1 MLAPSDSGDRK
12 RHLKVACGT
21 PALGGV
27 LCPAGGGWA
36 TLVPVTV
43 ICLTLASTCGTPAL
57 GGVLSPAGGG
67 WATHGSGRPVDSP
80 GQSTADWPMWRYDAS
95 RSGASPVSLP
105 LDLRLQ
111 WVRQLPTPAPAWREE
126 QYKLQFDRSYEPVVM
141 GRQIFVPSMASD
153 KVEAYDTETGRLNW
167 QFFCDGPIRFAPIA
181 WHGRVYFASDDGC
194 LYCLAARNGTLLWKS
209 RLAPSARKILGNG
222 RLISAWPAR
231 GGPVLHDGRIYCS
244 ASIWP
249 FMGVFIYA
257 LDAVTGRVIWEN
269 SGTGSIYIP
278 QQHNSPAFAGVAPQG
293 YLATDGNKLLVTSRT
308 TPACFDCETGELLY
322 YPLSD
327 RSYGKHVGGYGAS
340 IWKDWYFN
348 NAVGYRLSD
357 GLALGPVSADVVD
370 GDMVIG
376 FGEAG
381 EIVGSML
388 AEEQTVDPKDKKT
401 KVHLSARPVWK
412 LRPEPTLDRIHI
424 QAGSRLYGSSRDG
437 LIAAIE
443 LPEGDKQARM
453 VWRGKVQ
460 GRVWSMLAGDGK
472 LFVIT
477 QEGQLYCFGA
487 GRRVPARHTSSV
499 QDLPAAS
506 RSDSRRVQEI
516 LAQGVDAK
524 GYCLW
529 LGIGD
534 GRLLTEVLR
543 QSQMHVIAIEPDAGK
558 VGSWRK
564 RLDLAGLYGSRVSIL
579 YADADFA
586 DLPPYITSLVV
597 VENPAAAGLDATARP
612 MEKMCELLRPY
623 NGVAWI
629 AADKEHQPAICSRLA
644 IADLPGFGVDTAR
657 DAVVI
662 RRTGPVPGS
671 ADWTHQ
677 YGDVANTVC
686 SKDQL
691 TLPLGILWFGEES
704 GFGDVLPRHGHGP
717 PEQIVGGR
725 LFIHGI
731 DSLSARDVY
740 TGRVLWK
747 KPLTASTFGVYY
759 DASYKHDFRYLGY
772 GQNHIPGANARGT
785 DFVVTAD
792 RIYIIQGDECHVLD
806 PETGRTQQVLSLP
819 VREAEEGESGLY
831 SSTKSLGSISLKNGG
846 PAAPGAE
853 SITPEGGGATRPG
866 FEGERSKPEIFP
878 PQSRPDSPS
887 SVSSRRWAY
896 LGVCEDYLIAGA
908 NFTRYSPLL
917 KPPGDKPDAAAPF
930 VDWSASR
937 TLVVMNRYDGKVLWS
952 VDADNGFIHNGIAA
966 GGGMVFCLDA
976 VPPYVKRNA
985 KQDAKV
991 GQTSRLLAMDLR
1003 TGRVVWDNR
1012 DVAFGTWLG
1021 FSEQF
1026 GVLVQAHRKSSD
1038 MLWEP
1043 GDRMAAFR
1051 AQTGE
1056 VLWDRKTNYSGPC
1069 MLRAGTIF
1077 TQESAY
1083 DLLTG
1088 LQRTYPHPLTGET
1101 IPWEY
1106 SRNHGCNTAIASE
1119 NLLTFRSAAA
1129 GYYDLT
1135 NDGGTGNFGGFRS
1148 GCTSNL
1154 IVANGIL
1161 NAPDYTS
1168 TCTCSYQNQ
1177 TSLAMVHMPDAEMWT
1192 FSKVKSSNAPI
1203 QNVGINFGAPGDRR
1217 AENGTFWLEHPGV
1230 GGNSAELDISL
1241 TPEKPSWFRRHSSRL
1256 QRGVIPWVEAS
1267 GAEGLRS
1274 VRVRVSGRHREKTER
1289 ADLDGEHSGA
1299 DQSYTVHLHFME
1311 PRDKRPGERR
1321 FDVALNGQ
1329 TVLED
1334 FDIVAQAGSP
1344 NVGIVRTFQGI
1355 RASDFL
1361 TVSLTPADANSETVL
1376 CGIEIVTERLAVCP

>member
-1 MLAPSDSGDRK
+1 
-12 RHLKVACGT
+12 
-21 PALGGV
+21 
-27 LCPAGGGWA
+27 
-36 TLVPVTV
+36 
-43 ICLTLASTCGTPAL
+43 
-57 GGVLSPAGGG
+57 
-67 WATHGSGRPVDSP
+67 
-80 GQSTADWPMWRYDAS
+80 MWRYDAS

-105 LDLRLQ
+105 VDLHLQ
-111 WVRQLPTPAPAWREE
+111 WVRQLPKPAPAWREE

-141 GRQIFVPSMASD
+141 GPQIFVPSMASD
-153 KVEAYDTETGRLNW
+153 KLDAYDTETGKLNW

-194 LYCLAARNGTLLWKS
+194 LYCLNARDGALLWRS
-209 RLAPSARKILGNG
+209 RLAPSARRILGNG

-257 LDAVTGRVIWEN
+257 IDAVTGRVIWEN
-269 SGTGSIYIP
+269 SGTGSIYIL

-293 YLATDGNKLLVTSRT
+293 YLATNGNRLLVTSRT
-308 TPACFDCETGELLY
+308 TPACFDCVTGELLY

-348 NAVGYRLSD
+348 NAMAYRFSD
-357 GLALGPVSADVVD
+357 GLALGPISADVLD
-370 GDMVIG
+370 GDTVIG
-376 FGEAG
+376 LGEAG
-381 EIVGSML
+381 EIVGSVPT
-388 AEEQTVDPKDKKT
+388 EEQTVDPEDKKT
-401 KVHLSARPVWK
+401 KVHLSSRSVWK
-412 LRPEPTLDRIHI
+412 LRPEPALDRIHI
-424 QAGSRLYGSSRDG
+424 QAGTRLYGSNRDG

-443 LPEGDKQARM
+443 TPEGDKQPRM
-453 VWRGKVQ
+453 VWRGKVH
-460 GRVWSMLAGDGK
+460 GRVWSMLAGDRK

-477 QEGQLYCFGA
+477 QEGLLYCFGA
-487 GRRVPARHTSSV
+487 GRRSPIRHTGIAR
-499 QDLPAAS
+499 DLPAAS
-506 RSDSRRVQEI
+506 RSDSRRVQKI
-516 LAQGVDAK
+516 LAQGVDGK

-543 QSQMHVIAIEPDAGK
+543 QSQMHVIAIETDAGK
-558 VGSWRK
+558 VASWRK

-579 YADADFA
+579 HENVDLA
-586 DLPPYITSLVV
+586 DLPRYIASLVV
-597 VENPAAAGLDATARP
+597 VENPVAAGLDATARRV
-612 MEKMCELLRPY
+612 EEMCELLRPY
-623 NGVAWI
+623 SGVAWI
-629 AADKEHQPAICSRLA
+629 AANKEQQPGICSGLA
-644 IADLPGFGVDTAR
+644 NADLPGLRVDTAK

-662 RRTGPVPGS
+662 HRSGPVPGA

-691 TLPLGILWFGEES
+691 KPPLGVLWFGEES

-747 KPLTASTFGVYY
+747 KPLTASSFGVYY

-772 GQNHIPGANARGT
+772 GQGHLPGANARGT

-792 RIYIIQGDECHVLD
+792 RIYIIQEEECHVLD
-806 PETGRTQQVLSLP
+806 PETGRTRQVFSLP
-819 VREAEEGESGLY
+819 TQEGQ
-831 SSTKSLGSISLKNGG
+831 K
-846 PAAPGAE
+846 
-853 SITPEGGGATRPG
+853 
-866 FEGERSKPEIFP
+866 
-878 PQSRPDSPS
+878 
-887 SVSSRRWAY
+887 SRRWAY
-896 LGVCEDYLIAGA
+896 LGVCERYLIAGA
-908 NFTRYSPLL
+908 NFVRYSPLL
-917 KPPGDKPDAAAPF
+917 KPPGAKPDAAAPF

-937 TLVVMNRYDGKVLWS
+937 TLVVMNRYDGRVLWS

-976 VPPYVKRNA
+976 APPYVKRNA
-985 KQDAKV
+985 REDAEV
-991 GQTSRLLAMDLR
+991 GQTSRLLAMDLH
-1003 TGRVVWDNR
+1003 TGRIVWDSRNG
-1012 DVAFGTWLG
+1012 VFGTWLG
-1021 FSEQF
+1021 LSEPF
-1026 GVLVQAHRKSSD
+1026 GVLVQAHRKSGD

-1056 VLWDRKTNYSGPC
+1056 VLWDQKVNYSGPC
-1069 MLRAGTIF
+1069 MLRGDTIF

-1088 LQRTYPHPLTGET
+1088 RQRTYPHPLTGET

-1129 GYYDLT
+1129 GYYDLAD
-1135 NDGGTGNFGGFRS
+1135 DGGTGNFGGFRS

-1154 IVANGIL
+1154 IVANGVL

-1177 TSLAMVHMPDAEMWT
+1177 TSLAMVHMPDVEMWT
-1192 FSKVKSSNAPI
+1192 FSKVRVSDAPI
-1203 QNVGINFGAPGDRR
+1203 QSVGINFGAPGDRK
-1217 AENGTFWLEHPGV
+1217 AENGTFWLEYPSV
-1230 GGNSAELDISL
+1230 GGSSAKLDIALS
-1241 TPEKPSWFRRHSSRL
+1241 PEEPLWFRRHSLRL

-1267 GAEGLRS
+1267 GAEGLRFI
-1274 VRVRVSGRHREKTER
+1274 RVRMSER
-1289 ADLDGEHSGA
+1289 QKEGSESVEGADLDLEQTRA
-1299 DQSYTVHLHFME
+1299 QRSYTVRLHFME
-1311 PRDKRPGERR
+1311 PEDKRPGERR
-1321 FDVALNGQ
+1321 FDVALNGR

-1334 FDIVAQAGSP
+1334 FDIASEAGAP
-1344 NVGIVRTFQGI
+1344 HVGIVRTFQGI
-1355 RASDFL
+1355 RASDFV
-1361 TVSLTPADANSETVL
+1361 TVSLTPADANSETIL
-1376 CGIEIVTERLAVCP
+1376 CGIEIVAE

>member
-1 MLAPSDSGDRK
+1 MPKKSLAVTVVVVASLALLWGYDRGPTSQAMERGMRPGMRIRDPGMDAPPPPRQERAYRSPFDLAFSPDDTMLAVSDRTAGCLYVLDARTGDLGKTIQLRGKPSALAWTSTDTVVVCEYGAGSVAQVNARTGEIVRRFFVGPKPIGLAVAPKKGLLVVCDHGLHTVSIVDLSTGSTRPPIPCGSHPFAVAITPDEQMAIVANLLPSGPAVEHTSTALVSLIDLNAATKIVDVPLPDNSANVRGVAVSPDGRWAYVVHTRGRTMLPTTQLDRGWVNTNALSIIDLAAGSEKGRSGD
-12 RHLKVACGT
+12 
-21 PALGGV
+21 GV
-27 LCPAGGGWA
+27 DAWMRRSVDA
-36 TLVPVTV
+36 DD
-43 ICLTLASTCGTPAL
+43 ASTRARSNASTLYATVLLDTVTEGAADPW
-57 GGVLSPAGGG
+57 GIVLSPDGETAWISVAG
-67 WATHGSGRPVDSP
+67 AH
-80 GQSTADWPMWRYDAS
+80 
-95 RSGASPVSLP
+95 
-105 LDLRLQ
+105 
-111 WVRQLPTPAPAWREE
+111 
-126 QYKLQFDRSYEPVVM
+126 
-141 GRQIFVPSMASD
+141 QIA
-153 KVEAYDTETGRLNW
+153 KIELGRL
-167 QFFCDGPIRFAPIA
+167 
-181 WHGRVYFASDDGC
+181 H
-194 LYCLAARNGTLLWKS
+194 TLL
-209 RLAPSARKILGNG
+209 
-222 RLISAWPAR
+222 
-231 GGPVLHDGRIYCS
+231 
-244 ASIWP
+244 
-249 FMGVFIYA
+249 
-257 LDAVTGRVIWEN
+257 T
-269 SGTGSIYIP
+269 
-278 QQHNSPAFAGVAPQG
+278 
-293 YLATDGNKLLVTSRT
+293 
-308 TPACFDCETGELLY
+308 
-322 YPLSD
+322 
-327 RSYGKHVGGYGAS
+327 
-340 IWKDWYFN
+340 
-348 NAVGYRLSD
+348 
-357 GLALGPVSADVVD
+357 
-370 GDMVIG
+370 
-376 FGEAG
+376 
-381 EIVGSML
+381 
-388 AEEQTVDPKDKKT
+388 
-401 KVHLSARPVWK
+401 
-412 LRPEPTLDRIHI
+412 
-424 QAGSRLYGSSRDG
+424 
-437 LIAAIE
+437 
-443 LPEGDKQARM
+443 
-453 VWRGKVQ
+453 
-460 GRVWSMLAGDGK
+460 
-472 LFVIT
+472 
-477 QEGQLYCFGA
+477 
-487 GRRVPARHTSSV
+487 
-499 QDLPAAS
+499 
-506 RSDSRRVQEI
+506 
-516 LAQGVDAK
+516 
-524 GYCLW
+524 
-529 LGIGD
+529 
-534 GRLLTEVLR
+534 
-543 QSQMHVIAIEPDAGK
+543 
-558 VGSWRK
+558 
-564 RLDLAGLYGSRVSIL
+564 
-579 YADADFA
+579 
-586 DLPPYITSLVV
+586 
-597 VENPAAAGLDATARP
+597 
-612 MEKMCELLRPY
+612 
-623 NGVAWI
+623 
-629 AADKEHQPAICSRLA
+629 
-644 IADLPGFGVDTAR
+644 
-657 DAVVI
+657 
-662 RRTGPVPGS
+662 PGS
-671 ADWTHQ
+671 E
-677 YGDVANTVC
+677 
-686 SKDQL
+686 K
-691 TLPLGILWFGEES
+691 
-704 GFGDVLPRHGHGP
+704 
-717 PEQIVGGR
+717 GR
-725 LFIHGI
+725 
-731 DSLSARDVY
+731 
-740 TGRVLWK
+740 
-747 KPLTASTFGVYY
+747 
-759 DASYKHDFRYLGY
+759 
-772 GQNHIPGANARGT
+772 
-785 DFVVTAD
+785 
-792 RIYIIQGDECHVLD
+792 
-806 PETGRTQQVLSLP
+806 
-819 VREAEEGESGLY
+819 SGLY
-831 SSTKSLGSISLKNGG
+831 SSTKSRSSISLKNAG
-846 PAAPGAE
+846 PAAPGWE

-1003 TGRVVWDNR
+1003 TGRVVWDTR

-1334 FDIVAQAGSP
+1334 VDIVAQAGSP

>member
-1 MLAPSDSGDRK
+1 M
-12 RHLKVACGT
+12 
-21 PALGGV
+21 
-27 LCPAGGGWA
+27 
-36 TLVPVTV
+36 
-43 ICLTLASTCGTPAL
+43 
-57 GGVLSPAGGG
+57 
-67 WATHGSGRPVDSP
+67 DSP

-111 WVRQLPTPAPAWREE
+111 WVRQLPAPAPAWREE

-153 KVEAYDTETGRLNW
+153 KLEAYDTESGKLNW

-194 LYCLAARNGTLLWKS
+194 LYCLAARNGALLWKS
-209 RLAPSARKILGNG
+209 RLAPSARRILGNG

-257 LDAVTGRVIWEN
+257 LDAVTGQVIWEN
-269 SGTGSIYIP
+269 SGTGSIYIL

-308 TPACFDCETGELLY
+308 TPACFDCATGELLY

-348 NAVGYRLSD
+348 NAMAYRLSD
-357 GLALGPVSADVVD
+357 GLALGLVSADVV
-370 GDMVIG
+370 GGGAIMG
-376 FGEAG
+376 LAETG
-381 EIVGSML
+381 EIVSTMPT
-388 AEEQTVDPKDKKT
+388 EEQTVDPKDKKT
-401 KVHLSARPVWK
+401 KVRLSARPVWK
-412 LRPEPTLDRIHI
+412 LRPEPALDRIHI

-437 LIAAIE
+437 LIAAVE

-453 VWRGKVQ
+453 IWRGKVQ

-499 QDLPAAS
+499 HGLPAAS

-543 QSQMHVIAIEPDAGK
+543 QSQMHVIVIEPDAGK
-558 VGSWRK
+558 VASWRK
-564 RLDLAGLYGSRVSIL
+564 KLDLAGLYGPRVSIL
-579 YADADFA
+579 HTDADFA

-597 VENPAAAGLDATARP
+597 VENRVAAGLDATARR
-612 MEKMCELLRPY
+612 MEEMCELLRPY

-629 AADKEHQPAICSRLA
+629 AADKEQQPAICSRLA
-644 IADLPGFGVDTAR
+644 IADLPGFGVDTSR
-657 DAVVI
+657 DAVVV

-677 YGDVANTVC
+677 YGNVANTVC
-686 SKDQL
+686 SKDRL
-691 TLPLGILWFGEES
+691 RPPLGILWFGEES

-785 DFVVTAD
+785 NFVVTTD

-806 PETGRTQQVLSLP
+806 PETGRTLQAFSLP
-819 VREAEEGESGLY
+819 
-831 SSTKSLGSISLKNGG
+831 SS
-846 PAAPGAE
+846 A
-853 SITPEGGGATRPG
+853 
-866 FEGERSKPEIFP
+866 
-878 PQSRPDSPS
+878 S
-887 SVSSRRWAY
+887 SQRWAY
-896 LGVCEDYLIAGA
+896 LGVCEDYLIAGVD
-908 NFTRYSPLL
+908 FVRYSPLL
-917 KPPGDKPDAAAPF
+917 KPPGAKPDAAAPF

-937 TLVVMNRYDGKVLWS
+937 RLVVMNRYDGKVLWS

-991 GQTSRLLAMDLR
+991 SQASRILAMDLS
-1003 TGRVVWDNR
+1003 TGRVVWGNR
-1012 DVAFGTWLG
+1012 DIAFGTWLG
-1021 FSEQF
+1021 FSEQY
-1026 GVLVQAHRKSSD
+1026 GVLVQAHRKSGD

-1051 AQTGE
+1051 AKTGE
-1056 VLWDRKTNYSGPC
+1056 VLWDQKMNYSGPC

-1088 LQRTYPHPLTGET
+1088 LQRTYPHPLTGEM

-1106 SRNHGCNTAIASE
+1106 ARNHGCNTAIASE

-1129 GYYDLT
+1129 GYYDLS

-1154 IVANGIL
+1154 IVANGVL

-1177 TSLAMVHMPDAEMWT
+1177 TSLAMIHMPDVEMWT
-1192 FSKVKSSNAPI
+1192 FSKVKSSDAPI
-1203 QNVGINFGAPGDRR
+1203 QSVGINFGSPGDRR
-1217 AENGTFWLEHPGV
+1217 AENGTLWLDCPSV
-1230 GGNSAELDISL
+1230 GGNSAELDIAV

-1274 VRVRVSGRHREKTER
+1274 VRVRVSGRRGEKTEGT
-1289 ADLDGEHSGA
+1289 DLDAEQSGA
-1299 DQSYTVHLHFME
+1299 DRSYTVHLHFME

-1321 FDVALNGQ
+1321 FHVALNGR
-1329 TVLED
+1329 TLLED

-1344 NVGIVRTFQGI
+1344 NKGIVKTFQGI

-1361 TVSLTPADANSETVL
+1361 TVSLTPADANSETIL
-1376 CGIEIVTERLAVCP
+1376 CGIEIVAE

>member
-1 MLAPSDSGDRK
+1 MLAPSDFGDRK
-12 RHLKVACGT
+12 RHLKVAGY
-21 PALGGV
+21 ALAV
-27 LCPAGGGWA
+27 
-36 TLVPVTV
+36 VPVAV
-43 ICLTLASTCGTPAL
+43 MCLTLASILANWW
-57 GGVLSPAGGG
+57 G
-67 WATHGSGRPVDSP
+67 WPVD
-80 GQSTADWPMWRYDAS
+80 GFRQDTADWPMWRYDAN

-105 LDLRLQ
+105 VDLRLQ
-111 WVRQLPTPAPAWREE
+111 WVRQLPKPAPAWREE

-141 GRQIFVPSMASD
+141 GRQIFVPSMVSD
-153 KVEAYDTETGRLNW
+153 KLEAYDTETGRQNW
-167 QFFCDGPIRFAPIA
+167 QFFCDGPIRFAPVA
-181 WHGRVYFASDDGC
+181 WRGRVYFASDDGC
-194 LYCLAARNGTLLWKS
+194 LYCLAAKDGALLWKS
-209 RLAPSARKILGNG
+209 RLAPSARRILGNG

-231 GGPVLHDGRIYCS
+231 GGPVLHDGRVYCS

-269 SGTGSIYIP
+269 SGTGSIYIL

-293 YLATDGNKLLVTSRT
+293 YLATDGNRLLVTSRT
-308 TPACFDCETGELLY
+308 TPACFDCTTGELLY

-340 IWKDWYFN
+340 IWKEWYFN
-348 NAVGYRLSD
+348 NAVAYRLSD
-357 GLALGPVSADVVD
+357 GLALGPISADVMD
-370 GDMVIG
+370 GDTVTGIG
-376 FGEAG
+376 AAG
-381 EIVGSML
+381 DLVGC
-388 AEEQTVDPKDKKT
+388 APVEEQTVDPKDKKT
-401 KVHLSARPVWK
+401 KTHLSARPVWT
-412 LRPEPTLDRIHI
+412 LRTEPALDRIHI
-424 QAGSRLYGSSRDG
+424 KAGNRLYGSSRDG
-437 LIAAIE
+437 LITAIE
-443 LPEGDKQARM
+443 VAEPDKRPRV
-453 VWRGKVQ
+453 VWRSRVH

-477 QEGQLYCFGA
+477 QEGQLHCFGA
-487 GRRVPARHTSSV
+487 GKRSPIRHTSIAH
-499 QDLPAAS
+499 DLPPAS
-506 RSDSRRVQEI
+506 HSDSRRVQEI

-534 GRLLTEVLR
+534 GRLFTEVLR
-543 QSQMHVIAIEPDAGK
+543 QSQMHVIAIEPDAEK
-558 VGSWRK
+558 VASLRK

-579 YADADFA
+579 HADVDFA
-586 DLPPYITSLVV
+586 DLPPYIASLVA
-597 VENPAAAGLDATARP
+597 VEDVAAAGLDGTGHGIER
-612 MEKMCELLRPY
+612 MYGLLRPY
-623 NGVAWI
+623 SGVAWI
-629 AADKEHQPAICSRLA
+629 AAGKEEQLGICRRLA
-644 IADLPGFGVDTAR
+644 NADLPGIKVDTAK

-662 RRTGPVPGS
+662 HRTGPVPGS

-691 TLPLGILWFGEES
+691 QPPLGILWFGEES

-717 PEQIVGGR
+717 PEQIVAGR

-747 KPLTASTFGVYY
+747 KSLTVSTFGVYY

-772 GQNHIPGANARGT
+772 GQSHVPGANARGT
-785 DFVVTAD
+785 NFVVTAD

-806 PETGRTQQVLSLP
+806 PETGRTRQVFSLP
-819 VREAEEGESGLY
+819 TQEGQ
-831 SSTKSLGSISLKNGG
+831 K
-846 PAAPGAE
+846 
-853 SITPEGGGATRPG
+853 
-866 FEGERSKPEIFP
+866 
-878 PQSRPDSPS
+878 
-887 SVSSRRWAY
+887 SRRWAY

-908 NFTRYSPLL
+908 NFARYSPLL
-917 KPPGDKPDAAAPF
+917 KPPGAKPDAAAPF

-976 VPPYVKRNA
+976 VPPYVRRNA
-985 KQDAKV
+985 REDAAV
-991 GQTSRLLAMDLR
+991 SRMSRLLAMDLG

-1012 DVAFGTWLG
+1012 DCAFGTWLG
-1021 FSEQF
+1021 LSEQF
-1026 GVLVQAHRKSSD
+1026 GVLVQAHRRSGD

-1051 AQTGE
+1051 ARTGE
-1056 VLWDRKTNYSGPC
+1056 VLWDRKVNYSGPC
-1069 MLRAGTIF
+1069 MLHGTTIF

-1088 LQRTYPHPLTGET
+1088 RQRTYPHPLTGET

-1119 NLLTFRSAAA
+1119 HLLTFRSAAA
-1129 GYYDLT
+1129 GYYDLS

-1154 IVANGIL
+1154 IVANGVL

-1177 TSLAMVHMPDAEMWT
+1177 TSLAMVHMPDVEMWT
-1192 FSKVKSSNAPI
+1192 FSKVKSSDGPI
-1203 QNVGINFGAPGDRR
+1203 RSVGINFGAPGDRR
-1217 AENGTFWLEHPGV
+1217 AENGTFWLEYPSV
-1230 GGNSAELDISL
+1230 GGSSAKLDMAVA
-1241 TPEKPSWFRRHSSRL
+1241 PQGPSWFRRHSSRL

-1267 GAEGLRS
+1267 GGKGLRS
-1274 VRVRVSGRHREKTER
+1274 VRVRVAGGQSEEAKGPEG
-1289 ADLDGEHSGA
+1289 ADLDREQTDA
-1299 DQSYTVHLHFME
+1299 ERSYTVRLHFME
-1311 PRDKRPGERR
+1311 PEDKKPGERR
-1321 FDVALNGQ
+1321 FDVALNEQ
-1329 TVLED
+1329 TVLEGYD
-1334 FDIVAQAGSP
+1334 VVAEAGSP
-1344 NVGIVRTFQGI
+1344 NVGIVRTFQGVH
-1355 RASDFL
+1355 ASDFL
-1361 TVSLTPADANSETVL
+1361 TISLTPSDANSETIL
-1376 CGIEIVTERLAVCP
+1376 CGIEIVSE